1 MRFHIPEFRW
11 KLREQDSVFSGEF
24 QYLYKAPTPSGKEL
38 LFIGAVLLSAIL
50 AILGL
55 ARHRTLPSY
64 ERRIPQGIGT
74 AHTRLITLEHISERR
89 TIIEHI
95 AGN

>member
-55 ARHRTLPSY
+55 AHGIVGFTRH

-74 AHTRLITLEHISERR
+74 AHTHLIAL
-89 TIIEHI
+89 
-95 AGN
+95 